1 MAQSIPEM
9 YGSLVFNDKVMR
21 SKLPKDMYKAL
32 KKTIENGTHL
42 ELDVAN
48 SVAVAMKEWA
58 TENGATHYTHW
69 FQPMTNVTAEKH
81 DSFISPTGDGQV
93 MMDFAGKELVK
104 GEPDAS
110 SLPSGGLRATFE
122 ARGYTAWDPTSP
134 AFIKDKTL
142 YIPTAFCSYSGE
154 ALDKKTPLLRSMD
167 VLNKEAV
174 RILHILG
181 NKEVRHIDTTVGP
194 EQEYFLVDK
203 DLYKKRKDLIFCG
216 RTLLGASAPKGQ
228 EMEDHYFGA
237 LKPRVAAY
245 MHDLDEELWKLG
257 IPAKTKHNEVA
268 PAQHE
273 LAPVF
278 DTTNVAV
285 DHNQLTMEI
294 MKKVADKHNM
304 VCLLHEKP
312 FEGINGSGKHN
323 NWSMST
329 DTGVN
334 LLDPG
339 KTPAENTQFLVFL
352 VAVIKAVDDYA
363 DLLRVS
369 VASAGNDHRLGANE
383 APPAIV
389 SIFLG
394 DELTDVLK
402 SIENDTF
409 FSNKHAV
416 QMDIGAKVLPHFIKD
431 TTDRNRTS
439 PFAFTGNKFE
449 FRMLG
454 SAASVA
460 NPNIVLNTAVAEV
473 LAEFSAALKDV
484 PEEEM
489 ESAVHALLKKTIEEH
504 KRIIFNGNG
513 YTDEWVEEAEKRG
526 LYNLKTTPDALPH
539 FIAEK
544 NIELFTKHG
553 IFTKEELFSRYEIWL
568 ENYYKTIN
576 IESNTLAEMIQKQV
590 IPSVYTY
597 VEKLADTAAAKK
609 SVVADISVA
618 SEAALISKLSTLAD
632 TMAKDLETLKADT
645 AKALASSD
653 DVLACSKAYQETV
666 LEDME
671 TLRKSADEAEAL
683 IPDELLP
690 YPTYDEL
697 LFSI

>member
-93 MMDFAGKELVK
+93 IMDFSGKELVK

-110 SLPSGGLRATFE
+110 SFPSGGLRATFE

-484 PEEEM
+484 PEEER